1 MWHDGTIGPVLWD
14 FVQQLEPMEKYQSM
28 PVIFKSDIYKIWCE
42 LICYW
47 WGRTHCVRV
56 DIFDVLL
63 IHFVGLVFGL
73 LEYMSWLTRYSLH
86 NSPSIIIIWIQK
98 NFPIIYSWIF
108 PFFFSAITTN
118 KKEAEIR
125 TDIYIFKSSSRFSVI
140 LLCAYARALWFD
152 NFDYS
157 SVVRSSFG
165 FCFWWRVASAHGEK

>member
-28 PVIFKSDIYKIWCE
+28 PVIFKSDIYNLMWINLLLMR
-42 LICYW
+42 LIVCVSIYLTFYW
-47 WGRTHCVRV
+47 FILLVLYLDYLNTCHGSHVIASTIHHPSSSFEYKRTFRSF
-56 DIFDVLL
+56 I
-63 IHFVGLVFGL
+63 
-73 LEYMSWLTRYSLH
+73 LEYSH
-86 NSPSIIIIWIQK
+86 
-98 NFPIIYSWIF
+98 
-108 PFFFSAITTN
+108 FFFSAITTN

-125 TDIYIFKSSSRFSVI
+125 TDIYIFKSSSRFSVM